1 MGKKAK
7 EHRKKVQARK
17 QKLIAERKKFGKY
30 LQSMVD
36 AQANAQVRSA
46 EAPSQ
51 NIVYAS
57 TGDFIA
63 KNYEFIQ
70 KDPST
75 NKVAEFL
82 AENSGVSFSSN
93 D

>member
-7 EHRKKVQARK
+7 EHRKKVQARN
-17 QKLIAERKKFGKY
+17 QKIVAARKKLGKEI
-30 LQSMVD
+30 
-36 AQANAQVRSA
+36 QAMFNQQKAEVKSA
-46 EAPSQ
+46 ETPPQ
-51 NIVYAS
+51 EVFYAS

-75 NKVAEFL
+75 NRVAEFL
-82 AENSGVSFSSN
+82 AENSGVSFSS
-93 D
+93 